1 MSFPVQAGE
10 QHCTKSECDVMRE
23 EDLREISHIPAD
35 NEMDYCE
42 N

>member
-1 MSFPVQAGE
+1 
-10 QHCTKSECDVMRE
+10 MRE